1 MLKLHRYFFFFFLNT
16 ALHRR
21 EISDQHLGL
30 VDFQA
35 SEEAGHEGLWWFFL
49 LAEPLLRG
57 FLLLHWRLW
66 RGFVFGLVTVLLLTV
81 IRTATTYSLLMTD

>member
-1 MLKLHRYFFFFFLNT
+1 M
-16 ALHRR
+16 
-21 EISDQHLGL
+21 SDQHLGL

-57 FLLLHWRLW
+57 LPLHFSLW
-66 RGFVFGLVTVLLLTV
+66 RGFVFGLVVVLLLA
-81 IRTATTYSLLMTD
+81 ILRTETIIYLLLMD